1 MTLYI
6 VVPCYNEE
14 AVLEKSAGALKRKL
28 LEMNASGLVDKK
40 SKILFVDDGS
50 RDTTWEII
58 KTLCQG
64 DELFQAIRLSANKG
78 HQSALYAGLM
88 TAKEFCDAAIS
99 IDADLQDDVEVM
111 SEFVEKFNG
120 GCDVVFGVRK
130 SRKTDKLLK
139 KLTADSFYKLSRAL
153 GADIINNHADYRLM
167 SKRALDALSE
177 YQEVNLFLRGIAR
190 QIGYR
195 SEIVLYDRAPRADG
209 ESKYTVSKMLRLA
222 SDGITSFTTKPLDL
236 IGIGS
241 LIFSLLGASLLF
253 AALVLAIIGKSSL
266 AFLLSG
272 SVWLALGIQ
281 LFAMWLLGKYVGKI
295 YAEVKHRPR
304 YIIAEQILSENN
316 K

>member
-14 AVLEKSAGALKRKL
+14 AVLEKSAGVLKKKL
-28 LEMNASGLVDKK
+28 LEMNASGLVDEK

-50 RDTTWEII
+50 RDATWEII

-88 TAKEFCDAAIS
+88 TAREFCDAAIS
-99 IDADLQDDVEVM
+99 IDADLQDDVDVM
-111 SEFVEKFNG
+111 PQFAERFNG
-120 GCDVVFGVRK
+120 GCDVVFGVRR
-130 SRKTDKLLK
+130 SRKTDRLAKRF
-139 KLTADSFYKLSRAL
+139 TANSFYKLSRAL
-153 GADIINNHADYRLM
+153 GADLINNHADYRLM

-195 SEIVLYDRAPRADG
+195 SDIVLYDRSPRADG

-222 SDGITSFTTKPLDL
+222 ADGITSFSTKPLDL
-236 IGIGS
+236 IVIAS
-241 LIFSLLGASLLF
+241 VLFSILGASLLITS
-253 AALVLAIIGKSSL
+253 LVLAIMKKALLG
-266 AFLLSG
+266 FLISG
-272 SVWLALGIQ
+272 SIWLALGIQ
-281 LFAMWLLGKYVGKI
+281 LFAIWLLGKYVGKI

-304 YIIAEQILSENN
+304 YIIAEQILSQKN

>member
-14 AVLEKSAGALKRKL
+14 AVLEKSAGVLKKKL
-28 LEMNASGLVDKK
+28 LEMNASGLVDEK

-50 RDTTWEII
+50 RDATWEII

-88 TAKEFCDAAIS
+88 TAREFCDAAIS
-99 IDADLQDDVEVM
+99 IDADLQDDVDVM
-111 SEFVEKFNG
+111 PQFVERFND
-120 GCDVVFGVRK
+120 GCDVVFGVRR
-130 SRKTDKLLK
+130 SRKTDRLAKRF
-139 KLTADSFYKLSRAL
+139 TANSFYKLSRAL
-153 GADIINNHADYRLM
+153 GADLINNHADYRLM

-195 SEIVLYDRAPRADG
+195 SDIVLYDRSPRADG

-222 SDGITSFTTKPLDL
+222 ADGITSFSTKPLDL
-236 IGIGS
+236 IVIAS
-241 LIFSLLGASLLF
+241 VLFSILGASLLITS
-253 AALVLAIIGKSSL
+253 LVLAIMKKALLG
-266 AFLLSG
+266 FLISG
-272 SVWLALGIQ
+272 SIWLALGIQ
-281 LFAMWLLGKYVGKI
+281 LFAIWLLGKYVGKI

-304 YIIAEQILSENN
+304 YIIAEQILSQKN